1 MKKFLSLSI
10 VTLIL
15 ASSITL
21 FSACGMN
28 EDEKNIDENG
38 TLSED
43 VKDIMDDGDL
53 DKNDA
58 ITNEKPYDSNT
69 NDLTGDKLN
78 PVQ

>member
-1 MKKFLSLSI
+1 MKRVLSLSI

-15 ASSITL
+15 ASSLTL
-21 FSACGMN
+21 FSACGMDEN
-28 EDEKNIDENG
+28 EKNIDEKG
-38 TLSED
+38 TLAED
-43 VKDIMDDGDL
+43 ARDILDDGDL

-58 ITNEKPYDSNT
+58 ITNERPYDSNT